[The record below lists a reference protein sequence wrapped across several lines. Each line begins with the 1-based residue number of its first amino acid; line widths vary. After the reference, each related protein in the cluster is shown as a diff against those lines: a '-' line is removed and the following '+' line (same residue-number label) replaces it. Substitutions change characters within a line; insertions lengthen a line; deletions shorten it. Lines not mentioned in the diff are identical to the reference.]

1 MNSLSKY
8 KKIFGIFGLLVVVV
22 GFTAFMAPDSFLKA
36 SNIENTVRWTALFGI
51 ISVGV
56 SFVIITGGID
66 LSIGSVVGLIGCI
79 LAMSLSTTYTPIDSL
94 KVTEVDPSQ
103 RTLVVPRGAGA
114 VYKPGE
120 RIRFLGNAYT
130 VESASSDEIKVTDEI
145 ESSGTGLL
153 LRLFD
158 PISVSKEQPTPV
170 RRGVSLMRL
179 RTLTVQGV
187 HSGINPDDRL
197 SLIPEIGNSQD
208 FTVFSVDRDGEN
220 TSVNFLVREN
230 QRVRT
235 PIGAT
240 IANRTQPMPTGLAI
254 ALALGISVAIG
265 FLHGILITK
274 FKLQSFVVTLCGL
287 LIYRGVAR
295 YITGDE
301 GQGFG
306 SEYPDLKQYGKGDF
320 FEMLTGQ
327 EFAFD
332 IPMPFVYLVILAV
345 IAAIFLN
352 KTIYGRYILALGSN
366 EEAARF
372 SGINTDRMVIVS
384 YMICSFCA
392 GLAAI
397 LFSLDLNSIQPAAHG
412 EFYELY
418 AIAAAVLGGCSLRGG
433 EGSILGVVIAAA
445 VMRVLN
451 NAINLIDGIDTS
463 IEYAII
469 GTVILLGVISDEA
482 VRRVAAKRRAAKSH

>member
-1 MNSLSKY
+1 M
-8 KKIFGIFGLLVVVV
+8 
-22 GFTAFMAPDSFLKA
+22 
-36 SNIENTVRWTALFGI
+36 
-51 ISVGV
+51 
-56 SFVIITGGID
+56 
-66 LSIGSVVGLIGCI
+66 CI
-79 LAMSLSTTYTPIDSL
+79 
-94 KVTEVDPSQ
+94 
-103 RTLVVPRGAGA
+103 R
-114 VYKPGE
+114 
-120 RIRFLGNAYT
+120 
-130 VESASSDEIKVTDEI
+130 
-145 ESSGTGLL
+145 
-153 LRLFD
+153 
-158 PISVSKEQPTPV
+158 
-170 RRGVSLMRL
+170 
-179 RTLTVQGV
+179 
-187 HSGINPDDRL
+187 DR
-197 SLIPEIGNSQD
+197 
-208 FTVFSVDRDGEN
+208 
-220 TSVNFLVREN
+220 
-230 QRVRT
+230 
-235 PIGAT
+235 
-240 IANRTQPMPTGLAI
+240 
-254 ALALGISVAIG
+254 
-265 FLHGILITK
+265 
-274 FKLQSFVVTLCGL
+274 
-287 LIYRGVAR
+287 
-295 YITGDE
+295 
-301 GQGFG
+301 
-306 SEYPDLKQYGKGDF
+306 
-320 FEMLTGQ
+320 
-327 EFAFD
+327 
-332 IPMPFVYLVILAV
+332 VILAV